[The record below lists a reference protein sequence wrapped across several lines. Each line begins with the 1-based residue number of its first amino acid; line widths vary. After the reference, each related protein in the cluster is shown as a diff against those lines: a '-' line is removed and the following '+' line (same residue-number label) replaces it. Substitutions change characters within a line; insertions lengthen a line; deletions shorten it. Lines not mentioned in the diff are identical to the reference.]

1 MLHCLQFFLLRK
13 STGQRN
19 RRQFLRAASFV
30 PVRGSK
36 NRDMQYGRLLTSH
49 LSPFARGVEREDRR
63 EKRVLLIHGRG
74 GSDDI
79 IVVNI
84 SRERE
89 REQEREERRGEERGE
104 ERRGCKGMFVD
115 YLCAHFRFARSHL
128 GST

>member
-1 MLHCLQFFLLRK
+1 M
-13 STGQRN
+13 
-19 RRQFLRAASFV
+19 RAASFV

-36 NRDMQYGRLLTSH
+36 SRDMQYGRLLTSH
-49 LSPFARGVEREDRR
+49 LSPFARGVERRGEEREDRR

-89 REQEREERRGEERGE
+89 REQEREREKREERKMKRGERRESKR
-104 ERRGCKGMFVD
+104 
-115 YLCAHFRFARSHL
+115 
-128 GST
+128 